1 MRGRRLLLVAVASV
15 AWSAAATDEQAA
27 EISYWTSPDGMEL
40 YLAAAVPAE
49 SGGPRLYYFNN
60 DTSRLCYTF
69 TVAGAW
75 RLDEATGVMQS
86 TDGRG
91 SLGQSIQGPDEL
103 GTGSGREPVEAAI
116 TSYQSAFAERLQ
128 ALAAQGVQRISAPAY
143 SVEAFAAAGHEA
155 VKWTAQASARLQGRE
170 ATIRQH
176 EVFVEVVPGWVLA
189 LETQDAVAREAI
201 ETLGTAAAPNCYWPF
216 IREHFPTVPT
226 P

>member
-1 MRGRRLLLVAVASV
+1 MRAKGLLLLVAASA
-15 AWSAAATDEQAA
+15 AWSAAAIDEQAV
-27 EISYWTSPDGMEL
+27 EVGYWTSPDGMEL
-40 YLAAAVPAE
+40 YLAAAAPAE

-69 TVAGAW
+69 SVAGSW

-116 TSYQSAFAERLQ
+116 TSYQSAFAERLH
-128 ALAAQGVQRISAPAY
+128 ALAAQGVKGISAPAY
-143 SVEAFAAAGHEA
+143 AVEAFTAAGREA
-155 VKWTAQASARLQGRE
+155 VKWTAHATARLQGRE
-170 ATIRQH
+170 ANIRQH
-176 EVFVEVVPGWVLA
+176 EVFVEVLPGWVLA

-201 ETLGTAAAPNCYWPF
+201 ESLGTAAAPDCYWPF